1 MQRRNLAKTIG
12 IRSLAVRIW
21 KKILGPCSVPVSGR
35 PSLRAGS
42 RLLKL
47 LSLRLQPRQFLARI
61 RKDLLV
67 FLNHFLEMFSL
78 IGGRLIEL
86 SLGAVNEFFLRLNVP
101 LLPCDFL
108 IGIVHG
114 VGMR

>member
-1 MQRRNLAKTIG
+1 MQRRNPAKTIDRHSQFSG
-12 IRSLAVRIW
+12 SNW
-21 KKILGPCSVPVSGR
+21 EKILGPVARAASLGARSG
-35 PSLRAGS
+35 
-42 RLLKL
+42 LLEL

-86 SLGAVNEFFLRLNVP
+86 SLGAVNELFLRLNVP